1 MNDSQLDLSI
11 VMPCLNE
18 ARTLHLCMTKA
29 QAFLDAAGICGEIVI
44 ADNGSLDDSVQIA
57 KAFGARVVHVVE
69 KGYGAALAGG
79 IAAARGRFVIMG
91 DADDSYDFGDSFL
104 ILDKLRQGADLVVGN
119 RFKGGIKKDA
129 MPFLNRYLG
138 NPVLSFIGRLFFNIT
153 LRDFHC
159 GLRGFVRQ
167 AIVDLNL
174 KTLGMEYASEMI
186 VLAALRGLRMEEV
199 PVTLAPDGR
208 GRKPH
213 LNPWRDG
220 WRHLRF
226 LLLYSPRW
234 LYLYPGLA
242 LIAFGLLMC
251 GLLLPGPLTLGRDFG
266 LDVHSLLIGAM
277 SLLVGVQSLTFGV
290 LARSYAKRNGMI
302 PRGSRFDRLL
312 DDVRLEHLLC
322 GGGGLFAVG
331 LACVVWAFHRWSAVG
346 FGALDYQE
354 MMRLLIVAVTCCVAG
369 LQIGFSSF
377 LLGVMQIERKGQNRF
392 ESALSRLAILD
403 SGFEKESI
411 RAENEPLRK
420 IGA

>member
-1 MNDSQLDLSI
+1 MDDSPLELSI

-18 ARTLHLCMTKA
+18 ARTLNLCMTKA
-29 QAFLDAAGICGEIVI
+29 KAFMDEAGICGEIVI
-44 ADNGSLDDSVQIA
+44 ADNGSFDDSVKIA
-57 KAFGARVVHVVE
+57 KAFGARVVHVAE
-69 KGYGAALAGG
+69 KGYGAALSGG
-79 IAAARGRFVIMG
+79 IAAARGHFVIMG
-91 DADDSYDFGDSFL
+91 DADDSYNFGDSFP
-104 ILDKLRQGADLVVGN
+104 IIEKLRHGADLVVGN
-119 RFKGGIKKDA
+119 RFKGGIQKGA

-138 NPVLSFIGRLFFNIT
+138 NPVLSFIGRLFFNIP

-167 AIVDLNL
+167 AILDLNL

-186 VLAALRGLRMEEV
+186 VLAALHGFRMAEV

-251 GLLLPGPLTLGRDFG
+251 GLLLPGPLTIGHDFG

-277 SLLVGVQSLTFGV
+277 SLLVGVQSLTFG
-290 LARSYAKRNGMI
+290 LIARSYAQRNGMI
-302 PRGSRFDRLL
+302 PQGSRFDRLL
-312 DDVRLEHLLC
+312 HEVRLEHLLC

-331 LACVVWAFHRWSAVG
+331 FACVIWAFHRWSASG
-346 FGALDYQE
+346 FGALNYQE

-369 LQIGFSSF
+369 VQIGSSAF
-377 LLGVMQIERKGQNRF
+377 LLGVMQIERKRENRF
-392 ESALSRLAILD
+392 ESATTRLAILD

-411 RAENEPLRK
+411 RAENEPKRK
-420 IGA
+420 SGT

>member
-1 MNDSQLDLSI
+1 MD
-11 VMPCLNE
+11 
-18 ARTLHLCMTKA
+18 KA
-29 QAFLDAAGICGEIVI
+29 GVTGEIVI
-44 ADNGSLDDSVQIA
+44 ADNGSRDDSVQIA
-57 KAFGARVVHVVE
+57 KAFGARVVHVSE

-79 IAAARGRFVIMG
+79 IAAARGRFVVMG
-91 DADDSYDFGDSFL
+91 DADDSYDFGDSFP
-104 ILDKLRQGADLVVGN
+104 ILDELRQGADLVVGN

-138 NPVLSFIGRLFFNIT
+138 NPVLSFIGRLFFNIP

-159 GLRGFVRQ
+159 GLRGFNRQ
-167 AIVDLNL
+167 AILNLNL
-174 KTLGMEYASEMI
+174 KTTGMEFASEMI
-186 VLAALRGLRMEEV
+186 VLAALHGLKMAEV
-199 PVTLAPDGR
+199 PVTLSPDGR
-208 GRKPH
+208 GRQPH

-234 LYLYPGLA
+234 LYLYPGVA
-242 LIAFGLLMC
+242 LITFGLLMC
-251 GLLLPGPLTLGRDFG
+251 GLLLPGPLTISRDFG

-277 SLLVGVQSLTFGV
+277 SLLVGVQSMTFGV
-290 LARSYAKRNGMI
+290 IARSYAKRSGMI
-302 PRGSRFDRLL
+302 QRGSRFDRLL

-322 GGGGLFAVG
+322 GGGALFFAG

-369 LQIGFSSF
+369 LQISFSAF
-377 LLGVMQIERKGQNRF
+377 LLGVMQIERKDENRF
-392 ESALSRLAILD
+392 ESMERRLAILD

-411 RAENEPLRK
+411 RAENEPMRK
-420 IGA
+420 TGT